1 MNAHPLAA
9 LFPLLAGPDLE
20 ALAADIGAN
29 GLAEPIVLLD
39 GQILDGRNRH
49 AACSLAGV
57 DPSFSEFVGGD
68 PAAWVVSKNLH
79 RRHLSESQRAMV
91 AARLATLPAHRP
103 QGSRP
108 IGPLKTQPAA
118 AELLNVS
125 RRAVQRARA
134 VQTQGVP
141 ELVGAVDSGA
151 VAVSTAAEVATLPGA
166 EQVEVV
172 ARGDVEILKRAKEIK
187 TARRDAKRAARAARV
202 EAEATPVE
210 QPGVSWLSG
219 DALAEL
225 RGLEDCSVSMV
236 HADPPWAYANQRL
249 HGTSEGHY
257 SLSGMPGIVE
267 ALNEA
272 HRVAA
277 DDSYLLCWTTF
288 ALLREW
294 FTASGGLLWTYKSG
308 AAWLKTGGR
317 PGIGFHWR
325 GRSEP
330 LLLYTKGSPRPLD
343 TMVPAGYG
351 SEVGEHSEKPEG
363 WLKLLVSGFAPT
375 TAPVLD
381 VYAGRAPLARACV
394 AMGRDYIGIEN
405 SPERLGEAR
414 RALQIR

>member
-1 MNAHPLAA
+1 MNAHPAA
-9 LFPLLAGPDLE
+9 ELFPLLSGADLE
-20 ALAADIGAN
+20 ALAADIGTN

-49 AACSLAGV
+49 AACSMAGV
-57 DPSFSEFVGGD
+57 DPSFSEYVGAD

-91 AARLATLPAHRP
+91 AARLATLPRGANQH
-103 QGSRP
+103 RP
-108 IGPLKTQPAA
+108 IGLSRTQPEA
-118 AELLNVS
+118 AELLNVAARS
-125 RRAVQRARA
+125 VGRARV
-134 VQTQGVP
+134 VQQQGVP
-141 ELVGAVDSGA
+141 ELVEAVDSGA

-172 ARGDVEILKRAKEIK
+172 ALGDVEILKRAKEIK

-210 QPGVSWLSG
+210 RPGVSWLSG

-236 HADPPWAYANQRL
+236 HADPPWAYTNQRL

-257 SLSGMPGIVE
+257 SLSGMAGIVE
-267 ALNEA
+267 VLNEA
-272 HRVAA
+272 HRVAD

-288 ALLREW
+288 ALLHEW
-294 FTASGGLLWTYKSG
+294 FSASAELLWTYKSG

-363 WLKLLVSGFAPT
+363 WLRLLVGGFAPT

-381 VYAGRAPLARACV
+381 IYAGRAPLARACV

-414 RALQIR
+414 RALQVR